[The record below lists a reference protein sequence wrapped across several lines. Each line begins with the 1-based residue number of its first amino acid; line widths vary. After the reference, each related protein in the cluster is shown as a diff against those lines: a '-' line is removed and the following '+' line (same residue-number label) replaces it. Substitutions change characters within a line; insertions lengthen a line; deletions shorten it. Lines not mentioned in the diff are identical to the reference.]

1 LSQRRVYFSTRD
13 LLMMAALAA
22 LGGVVSTYV
31 NAIGDFFQS
40 IFGFAGTTQWAA
52 GLHVLWLTL
61 AVGLTRK
68 QGAGTITGILKGGVE
83 LLTGNTH
90 GLLVVLVDLVAGL
103 LVDLG
108 FLPFRDKDSLAA
120 YCLAG
125 GLASASNVFVFQLF
139 ASVPADT
146 LAYWALL
153 LVAGVALLS
162 GVLFGGVLSRAL
174 VSALRR
180 AGVVKDQPPAPMGR
194 KAYPIFLASAGL
206 LTVALVI
213 FLQQALGGPATVHVG
228 GAVEAPY
235 NYPTAHGD
243 LGATTAEGTLRE
255 VTAKYN
261 GVPVRDLLA
270 RAQPRSG
277 ASLLLVR
284 GSDGYAFFISLDE
297 VRGND
302 ALLLSPQGEG
312 DEVSYNIVGALNSKA
327 WVRGVEELVVVGA
340 ATLGVSGALNAA
352 VPYDPDDWQ
361 FEMDSTRL
369 DLGDGPRKL
378 QGVPLGKVLAGMEP
392 QAGATTVMVYTNGES
407 LSLSLADLL
416 ADDDLRLF
424 TVIGQEDVAFA
435 LARMD
440 GEVLAAQVTGI
451 EVK

>member
-1 LSQRRVYFSTRD
+1 
-13 LLMMAALAA
+13 MAALAA

-52 GLHVLWLTL
+52 GLHILWLTL

-194 KAYPIFLASAGL
+194 KAYPIFLASASL

-213 FLQQALGGPATVHVG
+213 FLQQALRGPATVHVG

-261 GVPVRDLLA
+261 GIPVRDLLD

-352 VPYDPDDWQ
+352 MPYDPDDWQ